1 MLLFIRKWVVRINPN
16 TFDPMVKLKL
26 LSLKEWMARI
36 HFPTFNPRVER
47 YSTKNMN
54 LVNIPRF

>member
-1 MLLFIRKWVVRINPN
+1 VVRINPN

>member
-1 MLLFIRKWVVRINPN
+1 VVRINPN

-26 LSLKEWMARI
+26 LSIREGMARI
-36 HFPTFNPRVER
+36 HFSTFNPRVER

-54 LVNIPRF
+54 LVNIP